1 LESGTNFAQVELLGR
16 QQEVRFAMA
25 ASAMA
30 GQQME
35 MMGSR
40 VKAQSRAESLT
51 ARNRELFETQRRA
64 RRGPTPE
71 VFFTKHIDNSRI
83 VKADDPER
91 RREMRTFTA
100 VMSVLFVLVMVYVW
114 QHFSAIEIGY
124 HVEAQKQ
131 QVEQLR
137 EQNRQLRLSEAQ
149 LTEPG
154 RIDRVARQLGL
165 NEPQPGQ
172 VVRPEGGDPN
182 AAVLAQANTSGMQM
196 VQ

>member
-1 LESGTNFAQVELLGR
+1 VCDGSFGDGWTTDGDDGFASEG
-16 QQEVRFAMA
+16 A
-25 ASAMA
+25 
-30 GQQME
+30 
-35 MMGSR
+35 
-40 VKAQSRAESLT
+40 
-51 ARNRELFETQRRA
+51 ELFETQQRA

-124 HVEAQKQ
+124 HVEAQKI

-182 AAVLAQANTSGMQM
+182 AAVLAQATTPGMQM

>member
-1 LESGTNFAQVELLGR
+1 
-16 QQEVRFAMA
+16 MA
-25 ASAMA
+25 ASVMA

-35 MMGSR
+35 LMGSR
-40 VKAQSRAESLT
+40 AAGRAQSVT

-71 VFFTKHIDNSRI
+71 VFFAKHIDNSRI

-91 RREMRTFTA
+91 RREMRTFSA

-124 HVEAQKQ
+124 HVEVQKQ

-137 EQNRQLRLSEAQ
+137 EENQKLRLSEAE
-149 LTEPG
+149 LTDPG
-154 RIDRVARQLGL
+154 RIDRMAKKLGL
-165 NEPQPGQ
+165 DEPLPGQ
-172 VVRPEGGDPN
+172 VVRQEGGDPN
-182 AAVLAQANTSGMQM
+182 AALLAQANTGG
-196 VQ
+196 VQIAQ